1 MSKLGIIG
9 FLFLVAAFFLLCYQ
23 FISAALKLGPSS
35 DFVYKNVRLIDVLDQ
50 KYFNWI
56 DTIPSVYIQRI
67 AEFLISVPVLFEL
80 IGCALIFF
88 AIQAFK
94 RVK

>member
-35 DFVYKNVRLIDVLDQ
+35 DFVYKNVRFIDVLDR

-56 DTIPSVYIQRI
+56 DTIPSVYTQSI
-67 AEFLISVPVLFEL
+67 AEFLISMPLLFWL